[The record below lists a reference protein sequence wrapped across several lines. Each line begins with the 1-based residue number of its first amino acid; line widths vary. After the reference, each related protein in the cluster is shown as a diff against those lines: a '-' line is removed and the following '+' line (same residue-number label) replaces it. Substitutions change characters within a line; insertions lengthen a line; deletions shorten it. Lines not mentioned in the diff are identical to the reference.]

1 MSGALASP
9 MTGEMFEL
17 MAEWDGIGVVVR
29 HDAPTGTWIFI
40 ALHDDTL
47 GQPVGGCRM
56 KVYERPE
63 DALVDAL
70 RLAKGMTSKW
80 AAIDFPFG
88 GGKSVLAIPHELEGA
103 ERTGLLQRFG
113 ELLNTLKGTYGTGE
127 DMGTTP
133 EDILTIAQVTS
144 NVMGVES
151 GSTDIIDPGPYTAL
165 GVFESIRS
173 VLRHTVGSD
182 DMTGKRI
189 LIQGIGRVGEPLA
202 RTISAAGGQV
212 LLSDVDTSRVA
223 ALAEELGGTVV
234 PAEAIYSTDCD
245 VFAPCAIGAI
255 LSEDTIPL
263 LKCRGVAGSA
273 NNQLRD
279 DGDAELLHGRG
290 ILYAPDYIANGGGAM
305 AFGLIFQGVTG
316 DETLRSRVST
326 IGASLDEIF
335 EESASE
341 SISPLVSA
349 SRRVERILMAARRP
363 TA

>member
-1 MSGALASP
+1 MNGALASP

-29 HDAPTGTWIFI
+29 HDAQTGTWIFI

-47 GQPVGGCRM
+47 GRPVGGCRM

-63 DALVDAL
+63 EGLVDAL

-88 GGKSVLAIPHELEGA
+88 GGKSVLAIPHELEGD
-103 ERTGLLQRFG
+103 ERTGLLHRFG
-113 ELLNTLKGTYGTGE
+113 ALLNTLKGTYGTGE

-133 EDILTIAQVTS
+133 EDMLTIAEITP
-144 NVMGVES
+144 NVMGVEP
-151 GSTDIIDPGPYTAL
+151 GATEVIDPGPYTAL

-202 RTISAAGGQV
+202 RTISAAGGEV
-212 LLSDVDTSRVA
+212 LLSDVDESRVP
-223 ALAEELGGTVV
+223 ALAEELGGAVV
-234 PAEAIYSTDCD
+234 HGDAIYTTECD

-263 LKCRGVAGSA
+263 LECRGVAGSA

-279 DGDAELLHGRG
+279 DADAELLHGRG

-305 AFGLIFQGVTG
+305 AFGLLFQGVTDDG
-316 DETLRSRVST
+316 ELRSRVST
-326 IGASLDEIF
+326 IGTSLDEIF
-335 EESASE
+335 DESASE
-341 SISPLVSA
+341 NISPLVSA
-349 SRRVERILMAARRP
+349 SRRVDRILTAARMP

>member
-17 MAEWDGIGVVVR
+17 MAEWDGIGVIVR

-47 GQPVGGCRM
+47 GRPVGGCRM

-103 ERTGLLQRFG
+103 ERTGLLHRFG
-113 ELLNTLKGTYGTGE
+113 ALLNTLNGTYGTGE

-133 EDILTIAQVTS
+133 EDMLTIAQVTS
-144 NVMGVES
+144 NVMGVEP
-151 GSTDIIDPGPYTAL
+151 GSTAAIDPGPYTAL

-189 LIQGIGRVGEPLA
+189 LIQGIGRVGDPLA

-212 LLSDVDTSRVA
+212 LLSDVDASRVA
-223 ALAEELGGTVV
+223 ALAEELGGAVV
-234 PAEAIYSTDCD
+234 PAEAVYSTDCD

-263 LKCRGVAGSA
+263 LECRGVAGSA

-279 DGDAELLHGRG
+279 DDDADLLHGRG

-305 AFGLIFQGVTG
+305 AFGLIFQGVTE
-316 DETLRSRVST
+316 DEALKSRVST

-349 SRRVERILMAARRP
+349 SRRVERILMAARMP

>member
-47 GQPVGGCRM
+47 GRPVGGCRM

-63 DALVDAL
+63 DGLVDAL
-70 RLAKGMTSKW
+70 RLAKGMTHKW

-103 ERTGLLQRFG
+103 ERTGLLHRFG
-113 ELLNTLKGTYGTGE
+113 ALLETLKGAYGTGE

-133 EDILTIAQVTS
+133 EDMLTIAQVTS
-144 NVMGVES
+144 NVMGVDA
-151 GSTDIIDPGPYTAL
+151 GSTEVIDPGPYTAL
-165 GVFESIRS
+165 GVFESILS

-182 DMTGKRI
+182 DMAGKKI
-189 LIQGIGRVGEPLA
+189 LIQGIGRVGDPLA
-202 RTISAAGGQV
+202 RKISAAGGQV
-212 LLSDVDTSRVA
+212 LLSDVDASRVA
-223 ALAEELGGTVV
+223 ALAEELGGAVV
-234 PAEAIYSTDCD
+234 PEEAVYSTDCD

-263 LKCRGVAGSA
+263 LECRGVAGSA

-279 DGDAELLHGRG
+279 DDDAELLHGRG

-305 AFGLIFQGVTG
+305 AFGLILQGVTE
-316 DETLRSRVST
+316 DEALRRGVST

-349 SRRVERILMAARRP
+349 SRRVERILMAARIR
-363 TA
+363 TT